1 MSPPPEPI
9 AIIGAG
15 CRFPGASDSP
25 SKLWDLL
32 KEPRPLAEEIPS
44 DRFNAAAFYHPV
56 GTRGGSTNVKEAYFI
71 TDHNV
76 RHFDAQ
82 FFSFPPAEAEAID
95 PQHRHLLEVV
105 YEALEESGLTID
117 GLHGSN
123 TACFVGQMCNDYSAL
138 SSRDF
143 DHIPKYSAPGI
154 APSNASSRLSY
165 FFDWHGPTMT
175 IDTACSSSLI
185 ALAQAVQVLR
195 AGTSD
200 VAVAAGT
207 NLILD
212 PLAFISESN
221 LGMLSPTGRS
231 RMWDSAADGY
241 ARGDGIAAVV
251 LKTLSAAIRDGDTID
266 CIVREVGCNHDGRT
280 RGITMPSGTA
290 QAALIRD
297 TYARAG
303 LDPRTPAGRCQYFE
317 AHGTGT
323 PAGDPQEASALAAAF
338 FGDSQDESMA
348 NGHVDDNMLYV
359 GSIKT
364 VVGHTEGTA
373 GLAGVLKAAMAL
385 KHAMIPPNLL
395 LEELSPSVLPHTKHL
410 RIVKEATDWPRV
422 EPGVPRRASVNS
434 FGFGGSNAHAI
445 LEAYEPEQVEEEG
458 LPQQQL
464 PLVPLVFSATSEKS
478 LSKLVSSYVHH
489 LRTNES
495 TINLDHLRHTLSCR
509 RSALPVKTA
518 FSGTTVEHLVSKMEH
533 QLQQADATF
542 GARSL
547 SKPSVLGVFTGQGAQ
562 WATMGSHLI
571 STHDRARRLIQEL
584 DVSLQTLP
592 EPDRPD
598 WNILEELSKDK
609 ESSRIGEAC
618 MSQPLCTAV
627 QLVLVDLLFI
637 AGIRFTAV
645 VGHSSGEIAAAHAAG
660 FLTPTDAIRI
670 AYYRG
675 LHAKSAGSTSET
687 NSDNGDADMQSP
699 KGAMLAVGTTLA
711 DAQEL
716 CDLGDVEGKLCV
728 AASNSPSSVTLSGDT
743 DAIVLAKAALDEE
756 GKFTRL
762 LAVDTAYHSH
772 HMQAPAQAFEQ
783 SLAMCGITVQKP
795 DADAPLWL
803 SSVRE
808 RTVMTMDDFSEGLR
822 GSYWAE
828 NMVQMVRFSQAMD
841 FAVQTCLPSGSFNLA
856 IEVGPHPALKKPA
869 LETLEA
875 AGVKNVEYVGT
886 LARGKDDVSAV
897 ADCLGTSWVRLGSAA
912 VDWED
917 VFFQYYTHHRHARH
931 AFPVL
936 RGLPMYPWDHS
947 IQFWTESR
955 VGKIFRTGHGGDDKA
970 IHELLGK
977 KLPDGST
984 DELRWKTVL
993 DTNVT
998 PWLSGHALQGQTV
1011 YPAAGYVALAMEAAM
1026 EIVADKPQAVEC
1038 IELADLNIYKAIA
1051 VDERA
1056 GTDMYVS
1063 VTDIVEAQD
1072 GSITARFSCRSPAD
1086 KESGRLVCNARGT
1099 LTLTMTLDNENMK
1112 SLMEAGHD
1120 MTAES
1125 FPLVP
1130 RETTKGRLADVNLTQ
1145 FYEALSTLGYD
1156 YSGVFQGLGRLQR
1169 RLGFATG
1176 TINNP
1181 PAGEYN
1187 KTRPLLFHPAML
1199 DTAIHSL
1206 FSSFGVP
1213 GDGTWSLQVPSGIR
1227 RVTVVPRL
1235 CGAALPEHIDFD
1247 CTMSGVD
1254 RSGSIDIL
1262 AVDGTNKAIELDGL
1276 DFVPFSPFTEKD
1288 DKCLF
1293 SKVTWQLCT
1302 PDGDKVG
1309 SHLPTEWDN
1318 QKVIDRERVAFY
1330 YLRTLKERTFDNE
1343 VKVQDTIV
1351 TNTVEQLQGAS
1362 TEDTSLHVPLQ
1373 PHHQHLLDFAEM
1385 CAGKVAA
1392 RKDPIAVPAWID
1404 DTRDQI
1410 TSLIGSYG
1418 NDPDFNIMRAVGENM
1433 PSVIRGETANILE
1446 VMTKDNMLADFYSH
1460 GLGGE
1465 AANSAVALMLQQI
1478 TNRFPHIDIL
1488 EVGAGTGGATW
1499 EIMDRNTPFA
1509 TYTYTDVS
1517 AAFFQKAAEKFTR
1530 YKDKMIFKVFDMERQ
1545 PGEQGFIENKYD
1557 VVVASHCLHA
1567 TRSLERTLS
1576 NLRRLLKPGGFVVV
1590 LEVVQMDTMPLGLIM
1605 GGLPG
1610 WWAGHDDGRVYGPN
1624 VTLTRWNKLLKKTGF
1639 SGVDTFTPML
1649 NPRLHTASIFCAQAV
1664 DERINLFR
1672 RPLAS
1677 APDDI
1682 NFPHLVIVGG
1692 DTLVTSDLVEELE
1705 EILRPRC
1712 QVLVVVSTLEELE
1725 EVNLPPL
1732 TAVLSVADLDSPI
1745 FKGLTE
1751 QRWKCLQRLLGSASC
1766 MLWLTHGARCE
1777 EPDSGTMLGLLQ
1789 SIWYEL
1795 EHLRSQLLEVVN
1807 LRDLKARFLAHLM
1820 LQMQLDQQW
1829 KNDTRFDM
1837 DAVMYSIEPEL
1848 MLDEG
1853 GVLKVLRQK
1862 PDQEAND
1869 RYNSTKRSIK
1879 KEVDLARKTVA
1890 MTWQQNSSHYI
1901 IREQEGLPADYNGT
1915 LYCVQLS
1922 TLCSIKTPAGPL
1934 FISISIDDARSGDD
1948 ADEQKVL
1955 AVLSQNASTVS
1966 VPAQAVVQPI
1976 KTSDSMTDQEY
1987 LSLVV
1992 AFIMSQY
1999 AVSASSRSI
2008 SRSSGTLIIH
2018 EPPPALA
2025 AMVEQQKGLSHAKQR
2040 VLFTSSHSSKVSVG
2054 QTDWVLVHPRVSR
2067 KALRAVLPQD
2077 VDAVLDFSS
2086 HSSAN
2091 ESLAA
2096 SKLLDLFPR
2105 AHRLQAAGT
2114 VFEYEA
2120 ADLANMDPENIVE
2133 LKELLQQ
2140 ADEFISNHLTA
2151 LLATVRRY
2159 SLHQTSAPLTVP
2171 VADAPGINVSNISPF
2186 TLADWRSRRNAIL
2199 ATVEPVDTPTNLFQ
2213 SNKTYWLV
2221 GLSGDLG
2228 QSLVDW
2234 MAAHGAANIVISSRS
2249 VNKMIPE
2256 GWIEAHAERGV
2267 TIKLMVNDV
2276 TDMDSLQRA
2285 RTEIESTL
2293 PPIRGVANG
2302 ALVLRDRLFINTDF
2316 DVFNEVLRPK
2326 TVGTSNLDALF
2337 TERDSLDWFVGFTSI
2352 VAVVGNYGQ
2361 SAYSAGN
2368 NFVKA
2373 LINQRRARGLPGST
2387 IDISTVRGVG
2397 YVEREQKA
2405 GVMTAKMVERIE
2417 NGAMPMSESDLHQLF
2432 AEGIMAGRPGSGRHG
2447 NLTSGI
2453 QTVRSDKVN
2462 LTFWANNLK
2471 FSHFVK
2477 EVGLG
2482 TAADGA
2488 GGANRVSVR
2497 ALLAEVTT
2505 MQQAFKVIRTAFTA
2519 KLNATLQ
2526 HPAEQTMPDSQALID
2541 LGMDSLVA
2549 VEVRTWFRQ
2558 ELAMDMPMLKILG
2571 GATIVEL
2578 VDDAVDKISPDLLPK
2593 VQRTEAHVSVL
2604 ASGDESILQNEASP
2618 VREDVGQDVMKEKEI
2633 DQVRAEDSEEDK
2645 DSLDLETKRRFTT
2658 GSDSTIPPSEPFSPS
2673 ATSFTTTATPA
2684 DTEAADGKGF
2694 GRDEVVTTETTR
2706 MDAKVGAELAIIP
2719 TNLKPEIERTEPVSY
2734 GQSRFWFLR
2743 QYLDDPS
2750 TTNVTFYF
2758 RITSPFSASGLREA
2772 LARSCQRHEALR
2784 TCFFVKDDTPVQ
2796 GIMAKP
2802 TIQME
2807 HYHVSSHAE
2816 AHAYFTALKSHNYA
2830 LEQGDTLRL
2839 VLCEESPTSWYFL
2852 LGYHHIVM
2860 DGFSWE
2866 ILFAELQ
2873 SYYRRGYIPP
2883 VTRQYADWA
2892 VRQRSNV
2899 TGGLA
2904 LASARKYWRGVFAAL
2919 PPVLP
2924 LFPMAKVAA
2933 RSTLKTY
2940 QVHRA
2945 SVTLAGH
2952 VAQHVRQAARAGKA
2966 TPFHVH
2972 LAVFRTLLFRLTGEA
2987 DLCIGMADAGRS
2999 DPADANVIGLLLD
3012 LLPLR
3017 FGAGG
3022 GDARDQSFAAVL
3034 LDVRAAVYAAAAH
3047 AGVPFNVLLDDV
3059 GAPRSTAWH
3068 PLVQALIEYRPARRI
3083 EFAGI
3088 RGEVPPGENTAFA
3101 KGPYD
3106 IELNILEGY
3115 DGDVTVSVG
3124 LQSALYSAEAVGL
3137 VLRCYMTLLESLV
3150 RPGNEDM
3157 RVAAAEFWP
3166 RGDIDAALELGT
3178 GKLVTLTSSQDLDT
3192 RTIPHL
3198 LDKMVSKYPDRA
3210 AIKDNLGTS
3219 LSYMAMS
3226 KRVMAIQGALEAR
3239 GVQPLTKVA
3248 VLLSPSVNWACA
3260 LLAVLRSGAIY
3271 VPLDCTQG
3279 PMRLQQIVQGCSP
3292 STIIIDSSSLQYL
3305 DELQLKNNNATIVN
3319 MSDLDGES
3327 PHTTMVSTPENL
3339 ADPEQQA
3346 VILFTSGTTGSP
3358 KGTLLQHGALVN
3370 VTQGMTRE
3378 FGVDPDHSPQIV
3390 LQQSALSFDMSLEQL
3405 FLAWGVGGTA
3415 LIADASIRGDS
3426 RALMKAA
3433 VDGGVTMTKATPPEY
3448 VSWLRYGCD
3457 YVRRNET
3464 WEFLL
3469 AGGDRLTR
3477 GIKDDMRSLGMD
3489 RVRIFNSYGPA
3500 EATIIATKMEL
3511 LDDHFGQGDAANSI
3525 PTGYPLPNYS
3535 LYIVDGDF
3543 NLLPA
3548 GISGEILIGGHGVAL
3563 GYVGLDSD
3571 EDSRLTKAAFLHNP
3585 WASPEYVKNGWTK
3598 LYRTG
3603 DRGHLTQRGELVFD
3617 GRIAGDTQV
3626 KLRGIRLDLRDVE
3639 ANIVRFSEGAVSEAV
3654 CSLRGETAATSF
3666 IVAHVVLATSAV
3678 SGNDCHENIQ
3688 GNESPERAE
3697 DMEKVDFLRR
3707 LRDKLPIPQY
3717 MKPARL
3723 IPLPTIPMT
3732 VHGKIDRVYI
3742 AAMPLPDA
3750 ATDWSAVGH
3759 RELTDVENRIGAVWE
3774 RLLPRETLPS
3784 PLSPSSDFF
3793 MLGGNSLMLVEVQA
3807 HIRADL
3813 SVDISLRDL
3822 YQCAILSEIAVK
3834 VDELTAVQALDW
3846 EAETTPP
3853 RMGELVDAS
3862 FSEEVTIQTEMKSG
3876 HVEIILTGATGHLGP
3891 YILTRLLSNPA
3902 ITKIHCIAVRDP
3914 QKLQALLA
3922 NSSITAGADAADRVI
3937 IHPGDLTQP
3946 DLGLTPDT
3954 LARLATTAAAIIHAG
3969 AARLSWET
3977 YAVLRP
3983 MNLDPTHAL
3992 LRLAGRRHIPVHFV
4006 SSGGVFPATH
4016 APLEMTAAEHIP
4028 PALGADGYI
4037 ATKWA
4042 AERML
4047 ERAAVGGPGETDSS
4061 EAGLGV
4067 PVRIYRTVR
4076 CAGEDPA
4083 SRFGDELP
4091 EDIAAAMAAASVESM
4106 TMLDHGGYAWSGWFD
4121 LVSVHEVA
4129 DRICDAVARDLP
4141 LHADPDKE
4149 TAEGTC
4155 EPALP
4160 HVAYT
4165 NIVGSYRVWKVDQLH
4180 QLVLRPEIQANMGRF
4195 KMVPPQIWLGVLKR
4209 SGFPWMMGASEA
4221 AYKDWV
4227 QNRR

>member
-1 MSPPPEPI
+1 
-9 AIIGAG
+9 
-15 CRFPGASDSP
+15 
-25 SKLWDLL
+25 
-32 KEPRPLAEEIPS
+32 
-44 DRFNAAAFYHPV
+44 
-56 GTRGGSTNVKEAYFI
+56 
-71 TDHNV
+71 
-76 RHFDAQ
+76 
-82 FFSFPPAEAEAID
+82 
-95 PQHRHLLEVV
+95 
-105 YEALEESGLTID
+105 
-117 GLHGSN
+117 
-123 TACFVGQMCNDYSAL
+123 
-138 SSRDF
+138 
-143 DHIPKYSAPGI
+143 
-154 APSNASSRLSY
+154 
-165 FFDWHGPTMT
+165 
-175 IDTACSSSLI
+175 
-185 ALAQAVQVLR
+185 
-195 AGTSD
+195 
-200 VAVAAGT
+200 
-207 NLILD
+207 
-212 PLAFISESN
+212 
-221 LGMLSPTGRS
+221 
-231 RMWDSAADGY
+231 
-241 ARGDGIAAVV
+241 
-251 LKTLSAAIRDGDTID
+251 
-266 CIVREVGCNHDGRT
+266 
-280 RGITMPSGTA
+280 
-290 QAALIRD
+290 
-297 TYARAG
+297 
-303 LDPRTPAGRCQYFE
+303 
-317 AHGTGT
+317 
-323 PAGDPQEASALAAAF
+323 
-338 FGDSQDESMA
+338 
-348 NGHVDDNMLYV
+348 
-359 GSIKT
+359 
-364 VVGHTEGTA
+364 
-373 GLAGVLKAAMAL
+373 
-385 KHAMIPPNLL
+385 
-395 LEELSPSVLPHTKHL
+395 
-410 RIVKEATDWPRV
+410 
-422 EPGVPRRASVNS
+422 
-434 FGFGGSNAHAI
+434 
-445 LEAYEPEQVEEEG
+445 
-458 LPQQQL
+458 
-464 PLVPLVFSATSEKS
+464 
-478 LSKLVSSYVHH
+478 
-489 LRTNES
+489 
-495 TINLDHLRHTLSCR
+495 
-509 RSALPVKTA
+509 
-518 FSGTTVEHLVSKMEH
+518 
-533 QLQQADATF
+533 
-542 GARSL
+542 
-547 SKPSVLGVFTGQGAQ
+547 
-562 WATMGSHLI
+562 
-571 STHDRARRLIQEL
+571 
-584 DVSLQTLP
+584 
-592 EPDRPD
+592 
-598 WNILEELSKDK
+598 
-609 ESSRIGEAC
+609 
-618 MSQPLCTAV
+618 
-627 QLVLVDLLFI
+627 
-637 AGIRFTAV
+637 
-645 VGHSSGEIAAAHAAG
+645 
-660 FLTPTDAIRI
+660 
-670 AYYRG
+670 
-675 LHAKSAGSTSET
+675 
-687 NSDNGDADMQSP
+687 
-699 KGAMLAVGTTLA
+699 
-711 DAQEL
+711 
-716 CDLGDVEGKLCV
+716 
-728 AASNSPSSVTLSGDT
+728 
-743 DAIVLAKAALDEE
+743 
-756 GKFTRL
+756 
-762 LAVDTAYHSH
+762 
-772 HMQAPAQAFEQ
+772 
-783 SLAMCGITVQKP
+783 
-795 DADAPLWL
+795 
-803 SSVRE
+803 
-808 RTVMTMDDFSEGLR
+808 
-822 GSYWAE
+822 
-828 NMVQMVRFSQAMD
+828 
-841 FAVQTCLPSGSFNLA
+841 
-856 IEVGPHPALKKPA
+856 
-869 LETLEA
+869 
-875 AGVKNVEYVGT
+875 
-886 LARGKDDVSAV
+886 
-897 ADCLGTSWVRLGSAA
+897 
-912 VDWED
+912 
-917 VFFQYYTHHRHARH
+917 
-931 AFPVL
+931 
-936 RGLPMYPWDHS
+936 
-947 IQFWTESR
+947 
-955 VGKIFRTGHGGDDKA
+955 
-970 IHELLGK
+970 
-977 KLPDGST
+977 
-984 DELRWKTVL
+984 
-993 DTNVT
+993 
-998 PWLSGHALQGQTV
+998 
-1011 YPAAGYVALAMEAAM
+1011 
-1026 EIVADKPQAVEC
+1026 
-1038 IELADLNIYKAIA
+1038 
-1051 VDERA
+1051 
-1056 GTDMYVS
+1056 
-1063 VTDIVEAQD
+1063 
-1072 GSITARFSCRSPAD
+1072 
-1086 KESGRLVCNARGT
+1086 
-1099 LTLTMTLDNENMK
+1099 
-1112 SLMEAGHD
+1112 
-1120 MTAES
+1120 
-1125 FPLVP
+1125 
-1130 RETTKGRLADVNLTQ
+1130 
-1145 FYEALSTLGYD
+1145 
-1156 YSGVFQGLGRLQR
+1156 
-1169 RLGFATG
+1169 
-1176 TINNP
+1176 
-1181 PAGEYN
+1181 
-1187 KTRPLLFHPAML
+1187 
-1199 DTAIHSL
+1199 
-1206 FSSFGVP
+1206 
-1213 GDGTWSLQVPSGIR
+1213 
-1227 RVTVVPRL
+1227 
-1235 CGAALPEHIDFD
+1235 
-1247 CTMSGVD
+1247 
-1254 RSGSIDIL
+1254 
-1262 AVDGTNKAIELDGL
+1262 
-1276 DFVPFSPFTEKD
+1276 
-1288 DKCLF
+1288 
-1293 SKVTWQLCT
+1293 
-1302 PDGDKVG
+1302 
-1309 SHLPTEWDN
+1309 
-1318 QKVIDRERVAFY
+1318 
-1330 YLRTLKERTFDNE
+1330 
-1343 VKVQDTIV
+1343 
-1351 TNTVEQLQGAS
+1351 
-1362 TEDTSLHVPLQ
+1362 
-1373 PHHQHLLDFAEM
+1373 
-1385 CAGKVAA
+1385 
-1392 RKDPIAVPAWID
+1392 
-1404 DTRDQI
+1404 
-1410 TSLIGSYG
+1410 
-1418 NDPDFNIMRAVGENM
+1418 
-1433 PSVIRGETANILE
+1433 
-1446 VMTKDNMLADFYSH
+1446 
-1460 GLGGE
+1460 
-1465 AANSAVALMLQQI
+1465 
-1478 TNRFPHIDIL
+1478 
-1488 EVGAGTGGATW
+1488 
-1499 EIMDRNTPFA
+1499 
-1509 TYTYTDVS
+1509 
-1517 AAFFQKAAEKFTR
+1517 
-1530 YKDKMIFKVFDMERQ
+1530 
-1545 PGEQGFIENKYD
+1545 
-1557 VVVASHCLHA
+1557 
-1567 TRSLERTLS
+1567 
-1576 NLRRLLKPGGFVVV
+1576 
-1590 LEVVQMDTMPLGLIM
+1590 MPLGLIM

-1692 DTLVTSDLVEELE
+1692 DTLATSDMVEELE

-1725 EVNLPPL
+1725 EVTLPPL

-1795 EHLRSQLLEVVN
+1795 EHLRSQLLEVVD

-1837 DAVMYSIEPEL
+1837 DAVLYSVEPEL

-1853 GVLKVLRQK
+1853 GVLKLLRQK

-1869 RYNSTKRSIK
+1869 RYNSAKRSIK

-1890 MTWQQNSSHYI
+1890 MTWQQNSGHYI

-1915 LYCVQLS
+1915 LYRVQLS
-1922 TLCSIKTPAGPL
+1922 TLCSIRTPAGPL

-1948 ADEQKVL
+1948 ADEEKVL

-1966 VPAQAVVQPI
+1966 VPAQTVVQPI

-1992 AFIMSQY
+1992 AYIMSQY

-2008 SRSSGTLIIH
+2008 SRSSGTLLIH

-2025 AMVEQQKGLSHAKQR
+2025 AMVEQQKELSHAKHR

-2054 QTDWVLVHPRVSR
+2054 QPDWVLLHPRVSR

-2114 VFEYEA
+2114 VFKYEA
-2120 ADLANMDPENIVE
+2120 ADLANMNPENIVE

-2199 ATVEPVDTPTNLFQ
+2199 ATVEPVDTPANLLR

-2316 DVFNEVLRPK
+2316 DVFDEVLRPK

-2373 LINQRRARGLPGST
+2373 LINRRRARGLPGST

-2397 YVEREQKA
+2397 YVELEQKA

-2482 TAADGA
+2482 TAADGG

-2578 VDDAVDKISPDLLPK
+2578 VDDAVDKISLDLLPK
-2593 VQRTEAHVSVL
+2593 VQRTGAHVFVL
-2604 ASGDESILQNEASP
+2604 ASGDESIPQNEASP
-2618 VREDVGQDVMKEKEI
+2618 VREDVGQDVMTEKET
-2633 DQVRAEDSEEDK
+2633 DQVRADDSEEDK
-2645 DSLDLETKRRFTT
+2645 DNLDLETKRRFTT

-2706 MDAKVGAELAIIP
+2706 MDAKVGAELAIIQ
-2719 TNLKPEIERTEPVSY
+2719 TNFKPEIERTEPVSY
-2734 GQSRFWFLR
+2734 GQFRFWFLR
-2743 QYLDDPS
+2743 QYLDGPS

-2899 TGGLA
+2899 TGSLA
-2904 LASARKYWRGVFAAL
+2904 LASARKHWRGVFAAL

-3022 GDARDQSFAAVL
+3022 GDARDPW
-3034 LDVRAAVYAAAAH
+3034 R
-3047 AGVPFNVLLDDV
+3047 
-3059 GAPRSTAWH
+3059 
-3068 PLVQALIEYRPARRI
+3068 
-3083 EFAGI
+3083 
-3088 RGEVPPGENTAFA
+3088 
-3101 KGPYD
+3101 
-3106 IELNILEGY
+3106 
-3115 DGDVTVSVG
+3115 
-3124 LQSALYSAEAVGL
+3124 
-3137 VLRCYMTLLESLV
+3137 
-3150 RPGNEDM
+3150 
-3157 RVAAAEFWP
+3157 
-3166 RGDIDAALELGT
+3166 
-3178 GKLVTLTSSQDLDT
+3178 
-3192 RTIPHL
+3192 
-3198 LDKMVSKYPDRA
+3198 DRA
-3210 AIKDNLGTS
+3210 AIKDTLGTS

-3248 VLLSPSVNWACA
+3248 VLLSPSVNWAFA

-3279 PMRLQQIVQGCSP
+3279 PMRLQQIIQGCSP

-3378 FGVDPDHSPQIV
+3378 FAFPG
-3390 LQQSALSFDMSLEQL
+3390 LGC
-3405 FLAWGVGGTA
+3405 WGTA

-3426 RALMKAA
+3426 RAPMKAA

-3511 LDDHFGQGDAANSI
+3511 LDDHFGQGNAANSI

-3571 EDSRLTKAAFLHNP
+3571 KDSRLTKAAFLLSP

-3688 GNESPERAE
+3688 GNEGPERTE
-3697 DMEKVDFLRR
+3697 DIEKVDFLRR

-3759 RELTDVENRIGAVWE
+3759 HELTDVENRIGAVWE

-3813 SVDISLRDL
+3813 SIDISLRDL
-3822 YQCAILSEIAVK
+3822 YQCAILSEIAAK
-3834 VDELTAVQALDW
+3834 VDELMAVQALDW

-3853 RMGELVDAS
+3853 RMGELVNAS

-3922 NSSITAGADAADRVI
+3922 NSSITAGADAADRII

-3954 LARLATTAAAIIHAG
+3954 LARLATTVAAIIHAG

-4047 ERAAVGGPGETDSS
+4047 ERAAAGGPGEADSS

-4141 LHADPDKE
+4141 FHADPDEE

>member
-1 MSPPPEPI
+1 MYHL
-9 AIIGAG
+9 G
-15 CRFPGASDSP
+15 
-25 SKLWDLL
+25 
-32 KEPRPLAEEIPS
+32 EI
-44 DRFNAAAFYHPV
+44 DDD
-56 GTRGGSTNVKEAYFI
+56 E
-71 TDHNV
+71 
-76 RHFDAQ
+76 
-82 FFSFPPAEAEAID
+82 
-95 PQHRHLLEVV
+95 
-105 YEALEESGLTID
+105 
-117 GLHGSN
+117 
-123 TACFVGQMCNDYSAL
+123 
-138 SSRDF
+138 
-143 DHIPKYSAPGI
+143 
-154 APSNASSRLSY
+154 
-165 FFDWHGPTMT
+165 GP
-175 IDTACSSSLI
+175 
-185 ALAQAVQVLR
+185 
-195 AGTSD
+195 
-200 VAVAAGT
+200 
-207 NLILD
+207 
-212 PLAFISESN
+212 
-221 LGMLSPTGRS
+221 
-231 RMWDSAADGY
+231 
-241 ARGDGIAAVV
+241 
-251 LKTLSAAIRDGDTID
+251 
-266 CIVREVGCNHDGRT
+266 
-280 RGITMPSGTA
+280 
-290 QAALIRD
+290 
-297 TYARAG
+297 
-303 LDPRTPAGRCQYFE
+303 
-317 AHGTGT
+317 
-323 PAGDPQEASALAAAF
+323 
-338 FGDSQDESMA
+338 
-348 NGHVDDNMLYV
+348 
-359 GSIKT
+359 
-364 VVGHTEGTA
+364 
-373 GLAGVLKAAMAL
+373 
-385 KHAMIPPNLL
+385 
-395 LEELSPSVLPHTKHL
+395 
-410 RIVKEATDWPRV
+410 
-422 EPGVPRRASVNS
+422 
-434 FGFGGSNAHAI
+434 
-445 LEAYEPEQVEEEG
+445 
-458 LPQQQL
+458 
-464 PLVPLVFSATSEKS
+464 
-478 LSKLVSSYVHH
+478 
-489 LRTNES
+489 
-495 TINLDHLRHTLSCR
+495 
-509 RSALPVKTA
+509 
-518 FSGTTVEHLVSKMEH
+518 
-533 QLQQADATF
+533 
-542 GARSL
+542 
-547 SKPSVLGVFTGQGAQ
+547 
-562 WATMGSHLI
+562 
-571 STHDRARRLIQEL
+571 RLII
-584 DVSLQTLP
+584 SL
-592 EPDRPD
+592 
-598 WNILEELSKDK
+598 
-609 ESSRIGEAC
+609 G
-618 MSQPLCTAV
+618 
-627 QLVLVDLLFI
+627 
-637 AGIRFTAV
+637 
-645 VGHSSGEIAAAHAAG
+645 
-660 FLTPTDAIRI
+660 
-670 AYYRG
+670 
-675 LHAKSAGSTSET
+675 
-687 NSDNGDADMQSP
+687 
-699 KGAMLAVGTTLA
+699 
-711 DAQEL
+711 
-716 CDLGDVEGKLCV
+716 
-728 AASNSPSSVTLSGDT
+728 
-743 DAIVLAKAALDEE
+743 
-756 GKFTRL
+756 
-762 LAVDTAYHSH
+762 
-772 HMQAPAQAFEQ
+772 
-783 SLAMCGITVQKP
+783 
-795 DADAPLWL
+795 
-803 SSVRE
+803 
-808 RTVMTMDDFSEGLR
+808 
-822 GSYWAE
+822 
-828 NMVQMVRFSQAMD
+828 
-841 FAVQTCLPSGSFNLA
+841 
-856 IEVGPHPALKKPA
+856 
-869 LETLEA
+869 
-875 AGVKNVEYVGT
+875 
-886 LARGKDDVSAV
+886 
-897 ADCLGTSWVRLGSAA
+897 
-912 VDWED
+912 
-917 VFFQYYTHHRHARH
+917 
-931 AFPVL
+931 
-936 RGLPMYPWDHS
+936 
-947 IQFWTESR
+947 
-955 VGKIFRTGHGGDDKA
+955 
-970 IHELLGK
+970 
-977 KLPDGST
+977 
-984 DELRWKTVL
+984 
-993 DTNVT
+993 
-998 PWLSGHALQGQTV
+998 
-1011 YPAAGYVALAMEAAM
+1011 
-1026 EIVADKPQAVEC
+1026 
-1038 IELADLNIYKAIA
+1038 
-1051 VDERA
+1051 
-1056 GTDMYVS
+1056 
-1063 VTDIVEAQD
+1063 
-1072 GSITARFSCRSPAD
+1072 
-1086 KESGRLVCNARGT
+1086 
-1099 LTLTMTLDNENMK
+1099 
-1112 SLMEAGHD
+1112 
-1120 MTAES
+1120 
-1125 FPLVP
+1125 
-1130 RETTKGRLADVNLTQ
+1130 
-1145 FYEALSTLGYD
+1145 
-1156 YSGVFQGLGRLQR
+1156 
-1169 RLGFATG
+1169 
-1176 TINNP
+1176 
-1181 PAGEYN
+1181 
-1187 KTRPLLFHPAML
+1187 
-1199 DTAIHSL
+1199 
-1206 FSSFGVP
+1206 
-1213 GDGTWSLQVPSGIR
+1213 
-1227 RVTVVPRL
+1227 
-1235 CGAALPEHIDFD
+1235 
-1247 CTMSGVD
+1247 
-1254 RSGSIDIL
+1254 
-1262 AVDGTNKAIELDGL
+1262 
-1276 DFVPFSPFTEKD
+1276 
-1288 DKCLF
+1288 
-1293 SKVTWQLCT
+1293 
-1302 PDGDKVG
+1302 
-1309 SHLPTEWDN
+1309 
-1318 QKVIDRERVAFY
+1318 
-1330 YLRTLKERTFDNE
+1330 
-1343 VKVQDTIV
+1343 
-1351 TNTVEQLQGAS
+1351 
-1362 TEDTSLHVPLQ
+1362 
-1373 PHHQHLLDFAEM
+1373 
-1385 CAGKVAA
+1385 
-1392 RKDPIAVPAWID
+1392 
-1404 DTRDQI
+1404 
-1410 TSLIGSYG
+1410 
-1418 NDPDFNIMRAVGENM
+1418 
-1433 PSVIRGETANILE
+1433 
-1446 VMTKDNMLADFYSH
+1446 
-1460 GLGGE
+1460 
-1465 AANSAVALMLQQI
+1465 
-1478 TNRFPHIDIL
+1478 
-1488 EVGAGTGGATW
+1488 
-1499 EIMDRNTPFA
+1499 RNTPFA

-1624 VTLTRWNKLLKKTGF
+1624 VTLTRWNRLLKKTGF

-1692 DTLVTSDLVEELE
+1692 ETLVTSDLVEELE

-1712 QVLVVVSTLEELE
+1712 QVLVVVSTLEELD
-1725 EVNLPPL
+1725 EVTLPPL

-1807 LRDLKARFLAHLM
+1807 LRDLKARFLAHLI

-1837 DAVMYSIEPEL
+1837 DAVLYSVEPEL

-1853 GVLKVLRQK
+1853 GVLRLLRQK

-1869 RYNSTKRSIK
+1869 RYNSAKRSIK
-1879 KEVDLARKTVA
+1879 KEVDLARETVA

-1901 IREQEGLPADYNGT
+1901 IREQEDLPADYN
-1915 LYCVQLS
+1915 
-1922 TLCSIKTPAGPL
+1922 
-1934 FISISIDDARSGDD
+1934 
-1948 ADEQKVL
+1948 
-1955 AVLSQNASTVS
+1955 
-1966 VPAQAVVQPI
+1966 
-1976 KTSDSMTDQEY
+1976 DQEY

-1992 AFIMSQY
+1992 AYI
-1999 AVSASSRSI
+1999 
-2008 SRSSGTLIIH
+2008 
-2018 EPPPALA
+2018 
-2025 AMVEQQKGLSHAKQR
+2025 
-2040 VLFTSSHSSKVSVG
+2040 
-2054 QTDWVLVHPRVSR
+2054 
-2067 KALRAVLPQD
+2067 
-2077 VDAVLDFSS
+2077 
-2086 HSSAN
+2086 
-2091 ESLAA
+2091 
-2096 SKLLDLFPR
+2096 
-2105 AHRLQAAGT
+2105 
-2114 VFEYEA
+2114 
-2120 ADLANMDPENIVE
+2120 
-2133 LKELLQQ
+2133 
-2140 ADEFISNHLTA
+2140 
-2151 LLATVRRY
+2151 
-2159 SLHQTSAPLTVP
+2159 TSAPLTVP

-2199 ATVEPVDTPTNLFQ
+2199 ATVDPVDTSANLFQ

-2326 TVGTSNLDALF
+2326 TFGTSNLDALF

-2482 TAADGA
+2482 TAADGGG

-2558 ELAMDMPMLKILG
+2558 KLAMDMPMLKILG

-2578 VDDAVDKISPDLLPK
+2578 VDDAVDKISPGLLPK
-2593 VQRTEAHVSVL
+2593 VQRTGAHASVL
-2604 ASGDESILQNEASP
+2604 ASGDESIPQNEASP
-2618 VREDVGQDVMKEKEI
+2618 VREDVGQDVMKEKET
-2633 DQVRAEDSEEDK
+2633 DQVRADDSEEDK
-2645 DSLDLETKRRFTT
+2645 DNLDLETKRRFTT

-2694 GRDEVVTTETTR
+2694 GRDEVVTTLTETTR

-2719 TNLKPEIERTEPVSY
+2719 TNFKPEIERTEPVSY

-2839 VLCEESPTSWYFL
+2839 VLCEESTTSWYFL

-2873 SYYRRGYIPP
+2873 NYYRRGYFPP

-2899 TGGLA
+2899 TGSLA
-2904 LASARKYWRGVFAAL
+2904 LASARKHWRDVFAAL

-2945 SVTLAGH
+2945 SVTLASH

-2966 TPFHVH
+2966 TPFHIH

-3124 LQSALYSAEAVGL
+3124 LQSALYSAEAAGL

-3178 GKLVTLTSSQDLDT
+3178 GKLVTLSSSQDLDT

-3210 AIKDNLGTS
+3210 AIKDALGTS

-3279 PMRLQQIVQGCSP
+3279 PMRLQQIIQGCSP

-3305 DELQLKNNNATIVN
+3305 DELQLENNNATIVN

-3378 FGVDPDHSPQIV
+3378 FGVDSDHSPQIV

-3543 NLLPA
+3543 NLLSA

-3563 GYVGLDSD
+3563 GYIGLDSD
-3571 EDSRLTKAAFLHNP
+3571 EDSRLTKAAFLLSP
-3585 WASPEYVKNGWTK
+3585 WASPEYVRNGWTK

-3688 GNESPERAE
+3688 GDEGPETAE

-3793 MLGGNSLMLVEVQA
+3793 MMGGNSLMLVEVQA

-3822 YQCAILSEIAVK
+3822 YQCAILSEIAAK
-3834 VDELTAVQALDW
+3834 VDELMAVQALDW

-3853 RMGELVDAS
+3853 RMGELVNAS

-3922 NSSITAGADAADRVI
+3922 NSSINAGADAADRVI

-4028 PALGADGYI
+4028 PALGADGYM

-4047 ERAAVGGPGETDSS
+4047 KRAAAGGPGETDSS

-4067 PVRIYRTVR
+4067 PVRMYRTVR
-4076 CAGEDPA
+4076 CAGEDPT

-4129 DRICDAVARDLP
+4129 DRICNAVARDLP
-4141 LHADPDKE
+4141 FHADPDEE

-4155 EPALP
+4155 EPTLP

-4209 SGFPWMMGASEA
+4209 SGFPWMVGASEA